1 MDRPGIHDIPKA
13 RLRAKLR
20 GMGFAVED
28 AGPLARFDF
37 TLDGTLRVA
46 LRTAFPSSY
55 RRQVRLRERV
65 YSYVY
70 RAWNFNFHHRGR
82 IDERYCDFF
91 VCVPLG
97 RRKIDLSH
105 AYVIPWEA
113 RTGKTFYLPDSQR
126 EYAGKY
132 AAYRDAWSAL
142 AEASPIAAEFRSS
155 AHAAKAERHGT
166 PPSRKGRARRAPR
179 RTDGERFP

>member
-13 RLRAKLR
+13 RVCTRLRDMKLQ
-20 GMGFAVED
+20 VEE
-28 AGPLARFDF
+28 AEALSRYDF
-37 TLDGTLRVA
+37 LLNGRIRIA

-55 RRQVRLRERV
+55 RRTVRLRKRR

-97 RRKIDLSH
+97 LNKGLDLSA
-105 AYVIPWEA
+105 AYIIPWEA

-126 EYAGKY
+126 PYGGKY
-132 AAYRDAWSAL
+132 AEYRNAWQQLRDSA
-142 AEASPIAAEFRSS
+142 RQ
-155 AHAAKAERHGT
+155 
-166 PPSRKGRARRAPR
+166 RAVA
-179 RTDGERFP
+179 